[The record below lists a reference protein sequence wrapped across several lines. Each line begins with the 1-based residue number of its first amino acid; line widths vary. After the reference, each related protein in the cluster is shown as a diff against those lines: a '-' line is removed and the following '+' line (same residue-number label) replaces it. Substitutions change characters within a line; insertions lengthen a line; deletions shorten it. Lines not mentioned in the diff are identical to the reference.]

1 MKTKL
6 INYKGCDNFIKI
18 LVNFVLGDTYPEEW
32 QETISDINSDGL
44 LNILDILLLVNIILY

>member
-18 LVNFVLGDTYPEEW
+18 LVNFVLNKVVNY
-32 QETISDINSDGL
+32 NL
-44 LNILDILLLVNIILY
+44 LF

>member
-18 LVNFVLGDTYPEEW
+18 LVNLVFNKVVNY
-32 QETISDINSDGL
+32 NL
-44 LNILDILLLVNIILY
+44 LF